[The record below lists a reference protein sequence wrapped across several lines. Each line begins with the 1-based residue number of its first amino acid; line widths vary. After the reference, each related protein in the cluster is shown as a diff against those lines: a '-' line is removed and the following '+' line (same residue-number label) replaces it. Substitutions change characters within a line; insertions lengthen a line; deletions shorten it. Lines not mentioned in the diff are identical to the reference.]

1 MRASLFSLNIRS
13 GFYRLLISDIII
25 CVTAVFVLSASLGH
39 LPFYAHR
46 YFPIIPAGFVMAS
59 LFISLLGWERIRGS
73 RDRKVQNPHF
83 EELPLA
89 PGYSRGSSQP
99 VSKGLAMTT
108 QGLRFLLIGLVVM
121 LSGIILMIGGGSDD
135 PNVFNY
141 AMFDF
146 RRLVAAPV
154 VILAGV
160 AIMIIAIVKVPK
172 YRNKE

>member
-1 MRASLFSLNIRS
+1 MSKKDTAPEASRPMPL
-13 GFYRLLISDIII
+13 
-25 CVTAVFVLSASLGH
+25 TA
-39 LPFYAHR
+39 
-46 YFPIIPAGFVMAS
+46 
-59 LFISLLGWERIRGS
+59 RGL
-73 RDRKVQNPHF
+73 K
-83 EELPLA
+83 
-89 PGYSRGSSQP
+89 Y
-99 VSKGLAMTT
+99 
-108 QGLRFLLIGLVVM
+108 LLIGLIVM